1 MKEAKLLAVVGT
13 KNSGKS
19 TVAECV
25 ISGLTMKG
33 LRVGSIKHIHH
44 PDFTIDTEGTDTW
57 RHARAGSRVVAAVSN
72 KEIAVI
78 LKHDPEQTLDS
89 VLEFMAT
96 VGLDIIVV
104 EGLHS
109 SIGRRPEV
117 FKIVTAHDV
126 EDLRDRL
133 RDIVP
138 PILAIS
144 GVIAQS
150 ASRLTDV
157 DAPIIDSKADCSK
170 LVELV
175 EQKLIRR
182 RNDAKP
188 AKLGHVVLGDELGCR
203 ASN

>member
-1 MKEAKLLAVVGT
+1 LKEAKLLAVVGT
-13 KNSGKS
+13 KNSGKT

-25 ISGLTMKG
+25 ISGLTRKG

-57 RHARAGSRVVAAVSN
+57 RHARAGSRVVAAVSK

-78 LKHDPEQTLDS
+78 LKDDPEQTLNS
-89 VLEFMAT
+89 VLEFMAR

-117 FKIVTAHDV
+117 FKIVTAHDA
-126 EDLRDRL
+126 EDLRQRL
-133 RDIVP
+133 RDTIP

-150 ASRLTDV
+150 ATRLADV
-157 DAPIIDSKADCSK
+157 DAPTIDSKADCPK

-175 EQKLIRR
+175 ERKLFR
-182 RNDAKP
+182 
-188 AKLGHVVLGDELGCR
+188 
-203 ASN
+203 